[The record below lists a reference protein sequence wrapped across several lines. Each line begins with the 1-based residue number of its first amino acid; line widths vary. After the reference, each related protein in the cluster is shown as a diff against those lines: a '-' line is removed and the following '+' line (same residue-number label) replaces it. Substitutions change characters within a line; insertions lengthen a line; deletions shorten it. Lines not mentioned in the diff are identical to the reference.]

1 MTLQQLLLLG
11 PDDWEKI
18 SDEDLKKFL
27 EPYIKVTRPT
37 KEQVVRGAA
46 KSKTESKARASSAP
60 SSQQLIMQLQNLA
73 KQQGFSK

>member
-1 MTLQQLLLLG
+1 MTLQQLLDLG

-18 SDEDLKKFL
+18 SDEDLKKYL
-27 EPYIKVTRPT
+27 DPYLRVTRPT

-46 KSKTESKARASSAP
+46 KSKSESKKVSAP

-73 KQQGFSK
+73 KQQGIVTK